1 MTKGLKDQPDAF
13 AEWNRRY
20 HQTTTDGPWKC
31 ETPEYFTVSKSQLAA
46 AFAEWNRQY
55 REHPEEFEEK
65 GDNDKSGQVSAEF
78 FIELLSEV
86 EFPGPAPEPRKQE
99 AQNEQ

>member
-78 FIELLSEV
+78 LLNSY
-86 EFPGPAPEPRKQE
+86 PKLNSPAPAPELCRNREK
-99 AQNEQ
+99 